1 MAFWGI
7 GWWRGHASRHSPDTG
22 CQGVVMLWLQPEPA
36 PALLHDPKTAP
47 TILEVQVLSS
57 EEVDV
62 CMGVPSQHVANWE
75 ACLPKTLPELP
86 AVIRDQSLGCSSQH
100 RIVSADRF
108 SHLTSFL
115 THVIRRPVLQPP
127 CPDQASA
134 DPALT
139 PSPWASSLETCAKS
153 YGGHPMARRG
163 THRDSD
169 TIYIFTLII
178 LCLTWSI
185 F

>member
-1 MAFWGI
+1 MTWPFGGWG
-7 GWWRGHASRHSPDTG
+7 GGGGMPAGTLLT
-22 CQGVVMLWLQPEPA
+22 QGARVLRWCSCSQSLPQHCCMTLEQ
-36 PALLHDPKTAP
+36 HP

-62 CMGVPSQHVANWE
+62 CMGVPSQHIADWKT
-75 ACLPKTLPELP
+75 CLPKTLPELP

-115 THVIRRPVLQPP
+115 THIIRRPLLQPP

-139 PSPWASSLETCAKS
+139 LSPWAFSLETCAKS
-153 YGGHPMARRG
+153 YGGHPMARGGHTKIR
-163 THRDSD
+163 TQYTFLH
-169 TIYIFTLII
+169 
-178 LCLTWSI
+178 
-185 F
+185 